1 MIVLIPFKLLDS
13 FPIINYNIYIF
24 KETEDRF
31 KLFFPILRNYE
42 IYINRPAV
50 KILKLCNGSHKV
62 KDIVSFFERKHKGI
76 TNSEETI
83 VSFLHNL
90 SLMKIISFSESKTR
104 HRGKL
109 FLRVIRA
116 TPHLESV
123 LLYVTNSCNLNCIH
137 CCVNASKR
145 VKNELSTNEAKHLIN
160 DLSYAGVYELAIS
173 GGEPLMRVDFFDI
186 CSYAKHKIPSLILFT
201 NGTLIDEEKAKKIA
215 DINFSEVAVSLYG
228 SSSISH
234 EFITNVQG
242 SFNRTIEGIIR
253 LTSNGINVKI
263 NVVVSEHN
271 ANELENIT
279 KLAVELKAKSII
291 FSPVDKVGR
300 AIINWRKFGDQEKTL
315 RNIFL
320 FLKKRSYGV

>member
-1 MIVLIPFKLLDS
+1 M
-13 FPIINYNIYIF
+13 
-24 KETEDRF
+24 
-31 KLFFPILRNYE
+31 
-42 IYINRPAV
+42 
-50 KILKLCNGSHKV
+50 
-62 KDIVSFFERKHKGI
+62 
-76 TNSEETI
+76 
-83 VSFLHNL
+83 
-90 SLMKIISFSESKTR
+90 
-104 HRGKL
+104 
-109 FLRVIRA
+109 RVIRA